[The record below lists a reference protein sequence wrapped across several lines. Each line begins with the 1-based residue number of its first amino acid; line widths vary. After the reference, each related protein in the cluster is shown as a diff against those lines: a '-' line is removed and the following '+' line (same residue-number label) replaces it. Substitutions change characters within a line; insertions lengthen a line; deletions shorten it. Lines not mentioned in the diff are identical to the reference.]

1 MKGLGSNCPHICIYD
16 IGLKFCVEKITMKC
30 AQVMCNHKRSVQF
43 IKRERESYC
52 MQAYLSS
59 IQHKNLT
66 PYRFVINSSKRP
78 LTRQFR
84 LFVINY
90 GVKLTFPKQPPDY
103 TLFQDFMLDEWE
115 VHSYMIIPSLPTH
128 YVINMFI
135 FAICPKFFI
144 ICAILMSFLKPSKS

>member
-1 MKGLGSNCPHICIYD
+1 
-16 IGLKFCVEKITMKC
+16 
-30 AQVMCNHKRSVQF
+30 
-43 IKRERESYC
+43 

-66 PYRFVINSSKRP
+66 PYRFVVNSSKRP

-103 TLFQDFMLDEWE
+103 TLFQDFMLDE
-115 VHSYMIIPSLPTH
+115 
-128 YVINMFI
+128 
-135 FAICPKFFI
+135 
-144 ICAILMSFLKPSKS
+144 